1 MNTLAIVTN
10 APDKATH
17 VAITDNAIVYIK
29 SAMVYDHLF
38 DYAWRNGEW
47 VRHQVEDCR
56 KAGYEISS
64 LSDIRRIVELEKEV
78 KKWQKWH
85 SETSQTLSEVCGK
98 AEAAERERDDEVNKV
113 QSLIEKRAERAGSHA
128 RENFITFMKFRV
140 GGSSINH
147 IVLMISDRLVNQ
159 QYESDHVAT
168 VINELL
174 KLVSERAKEKSV
186 DENLQNITDILSFME
201 REL

>member
-1 MNTLAIVTN
+1 MTNEEILAKV
-10 APDKATH
+10 PKGC
-17 VAITDNAIVYIK
+17 
-29 SAMVYDHLF
+29 
-38 DYAWRNGEW
+38 NGMGKIEGESEW
-47 VRHQVEDCR
+47 VPMHNSMGIVRSVD
-56 KAGYEISS
+56 
-64 LSDIRRIVELEKEV
+64 DMRRIVELEKEV

-85 SETSQTLSEVCGK
+85 LETSQTLSEVCGK

-128 RENFITFMKFRV
+128 RENFITFMKSRV

-174 KLVSERAKEKSV
+174 KLVSERAKEK
-186 DENLQNITDILSFME
+186 
-201 REL
+201 